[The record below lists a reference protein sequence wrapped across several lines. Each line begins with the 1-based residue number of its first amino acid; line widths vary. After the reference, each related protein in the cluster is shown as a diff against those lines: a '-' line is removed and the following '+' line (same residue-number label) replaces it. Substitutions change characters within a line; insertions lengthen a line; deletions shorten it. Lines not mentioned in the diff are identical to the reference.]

1 MTGNLRTDDLRGVR
15 QRLMVELRMLDE
27 LGEIAASVEIN
38 SAIEI
43 LTSRLEEVTSEQAL
57 SDLEKTIFPD

>member
-15 QRLMVELRMLDE
+15 QRLMEELRMLDE
-27 LGEIAASVEIN
+27 LGEIAACIEIN

-43 LTSRLEEVTSEQAL
+43 LTSRLKEVTSERAL
-57 SDLEKTIFPD
+57 SELEKIIFPD

>member
-1 MTGNLRTDDLRGVR
+1 ME
-15 QRLMVELRMLDE
+15 ELRILDE
-27 LGEIAASVEIN
+27 RGESVACVEIN

-57 SDLEKTIFPD
+57 SELEKTIFPD

>member
-1 MTGNLRTDDLRGVR
+1 MTDNLRNDDLRGVR
-15 QRLMVELRMLDE
+15 QRLMEELRILDE
-27 LGEIAASVEIN
+27 RGESVACVEIN

-57 SDLEKTIFPD
+57 SELEKTIFPD